1 MGEQQGLSYN
11 IQGSWVEVV
20 WECNTCC
27 VIGAGL
33 HGAPG
38 RQPEAWTGG
47 TPLTLSVA
55 SFQVFGSR
63 AKAAWALQSGMSDVC
78 SPRTILYW

>member
-1 MGEQQGLSYN
+1 MGRSGVGVQHLLRHRRWTAWS
-11 IQGSWVEVV
+11 
-20 WECNTCC
+20 TR
-27 VIGAGL
+27 A
-33 HGAPG
+33 

-63 AKAAWALQSGMSDVC
+63 AKAAWALQSGMSNVC
-78 SPRTILYW
+78 SPRTILSW